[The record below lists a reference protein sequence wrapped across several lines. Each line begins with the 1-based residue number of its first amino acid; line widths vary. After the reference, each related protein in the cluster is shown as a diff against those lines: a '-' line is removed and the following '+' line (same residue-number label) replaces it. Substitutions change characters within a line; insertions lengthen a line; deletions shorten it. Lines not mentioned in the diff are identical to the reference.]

1 MYLPIF
7 FFQAQAGAK
16 KVYAVEASTKIAKL
30 AEEAFWENN
39 FDDII
44 EQKIGKIEGCWT
56 FQPRICQLQASTMD
70 FSTIKLQP

>member
-1 MYLPIF
+1 MYIF
-7 FFQAQAGAK
+7 FPAQAGAK

-44 EQKIGKIEGCWT
+44 EQKFGKIEGCRT
-56 FQPRICQLQASTMD
+56 FQPRICQ
-70 FSTIKLQP
+70 P